1 MSNSIIIPSFRQGFA
16 RGSLSQRPNLWKGLV
31 GCWKPSLGVTGME
44 LIDVSGWHNHGTLI
58 NMTLD
63 DWAISGNPKLPGYA
77 LDFDGVDDYVE
88 IADSDILTPS
98 TALSIFVWV
107 NANAWNATS
116 DGLVF
121 KYNGGDS
128 QRSWSM
134 GMAATGKLQ
143 ITLSSTVSP
152 FNGIQRR
159 STTAMGT
166 GDWFAVGFV
175 FDGNSTSLRL
185 YENGVELGTT
195 DIIGSVPSSLA
206 NNTRPVF
213 IGYNDLTDYFN
224 GTIGDVRIYNRA
236 LSASEIWDIYQR
248 SNAMFEF
255 ADMGMGR
262 VVAVA
267 VNADLTL
274 PQLSLSAFS
283 SPGIVDIT
291 LPQVTVDSA
300 ALSHGIASLSLPVLT
315 VNSTGTPGINAASL
329 TLPQFVVQG
338 GSGATGNI
346 SLPTLTVL
354 SSALSH
360 GVSSLN
366 LPVLTVLGTGTT
378 GVTSASLTLPI
389 ITINA
394 LAKNHAD
401 ANLLLPALSLSATD
415 VAPATSSITLPVLAV
430 LSSATSLHGDASLA
444 LPVLTVLSSAIS
456 LHGDT
461 SLTLPVLTV
470 ISTSTIASNGD
481 VAVTF
486 PVLIVSASSGL
497 GGDIDLPALRLAIR
511 AYNGSPPECV
521 VMNTKSSAITE
532 YKDYA
537 FNSYTRFNGVDLA
550 ANQNGIYALDTS
562 SLDESTYKIKAHIK
576 TGQVDLYKESIQRL
590 RNAYLTH
597 ETDGDVRITSVGD
610 KAATRTYYLALQNSL
625 NGVRERRIKF
635 ERGIR
640 NRHFDFK
647 IENIDGSELEIDG
660 LRILIEPI
668 ISKRR

>member
-1 MSNSIIIPSFRQGFA
+1 MTNLLQPLTPELSSFA
-16 RGSLSQRPNLWKGLV
+16 RGDLSKRPNLWNGLV
-31 GCWKPSLGVTGME
+31 GCWKPSLGVSGMT
-44 LIDVSGWHNHGTLI
+44 LRDVSGHGNHGILT

-63 DWAISGNPKLPGYA
+63 DWVISGDPKSLGYA
-77 LDFDGVDDYVE
+77 LDFDGVDDNIEISPDNGSGFFHDPFAYRTISIWFTINSGVTGPSTLYNEGGINNGIGIGYRTAPDTIVYVLAQGGSSVE
-88 IADSDILTPS
+88 IASISTYAEDS
-98 TALSIFVWV
+98 ALHNVV
-107 NANAWNATS
+107 VVYNA
-116 DGLVF
+116 GLMELHMGGLF
-121 KYNGGDS
+121 ESSGSNGSSVGSRANETLICDS
-128 QRSWSM
+128 
-134 GMAATGKLQ
+134 ALANPVITGGLPWKGKM
-143 ITLSSTVSP
+143 I
-152 FNGIQRR
+152 
-159 STTAMGT
+159 
-166 GDWFAVGFV
+166 
-175 FDGNSTSLRL
+175 STSIW
-185 YENGVELGTT
+185 N
-195 DIIGSVPSSLA
+195 
-206 NNTRPVF
+206 
-213 IGYNDLTDYFN
+213 
-224 GTIGDVRIYNRA
+224 RI
-236 LSASEIWDIYQR
+236 LLPSEIWDTSQHP
-248 SNAMFEF
+248 NAMFEF
-255 ADMGMGR
+255 ADR
-262 VVAVA
+262 F
-267 VNADLTL
+267 
-274 PQLSLSAFS
+274 AFRT
-283 SPGIVDIT
+283 P
-291 LPQVTVDSA
+291 TV
-300 ALSHGIASLSLPVLT
+300 
-315 VNSTGTPGINAASL
+315 
-329 TLPQFVVQG
+329 
-338 GSGATGNI
+338 GATGNI
-346 SLPTLTVL
+346 SLPALTVL

-430 LSSATSLHGDASLA
+430 LSSAISLHGDASLT

-470 ISTSTIASNGD
+470 ISTSSIASNGD

-537 FNSYTRFNGVDLA
+537 FNSYARFNGVDLA
-550 ANQNGIYALDTS
+550 ANQNGIYALDIS

-660 LRILIEPI
+660 LRVLTEPI